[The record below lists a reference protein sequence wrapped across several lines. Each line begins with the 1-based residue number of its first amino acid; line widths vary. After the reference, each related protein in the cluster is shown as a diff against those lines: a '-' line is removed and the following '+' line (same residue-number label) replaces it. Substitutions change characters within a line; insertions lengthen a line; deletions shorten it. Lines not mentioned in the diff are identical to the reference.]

1 MLGKIARLLNS
12 APIADS
18 RQEHERIQ
26 VATCALLL
34 EMAHADKSLHELEE
48 RLVHDML
55 AEKFDLS
62 PESVAELAEYAQK
75 ERQESVDLFRF
86 ARVINEHFTIEEK
99 HEVMEALWQI
109 VYADGVLDKHEDAL
123 ARQLTTLLRISP
135 KKSIELKVKVL
146 DAMRSA
152 GARDQGLE
160 N

>member
-1 MLGKIARLLNS
+1 MLGKIAKLLNS
-12 APIADS
+12 TPVSDS

-48 RLVHDML
+48 QVVHDLL

-62 PESVAELAEYAQK
+62 PESVTELAEYAQQ
-75 ERQESVDLFRF
+75 ERAESVDLFRF
-86 ARVINEHFTIEEK
+86 ARVINEHFSIEEK
-99 HEVMEALWQI
+99 HEVMEALWRI

-123 ARQLTTLLRISP
+123 ARQLTSLLRISP

-146 DAMRSA
+146 DEIKPNR
-152 GARDQGLE
+152 
-160 N
+160 

>member
-12 APIADS
+12 EPIADAG
-18 RQEHERIQ
+18 QEHERIQ

-48 RLVHDML
+48 QIAHDIL

-62 PESVAELAEYAQK
+62 PESVKELAEYAQQ
-75 ERQESVDLFRF
+75 ERAESVDLFRF
-86 ARVINEHFTIEEK
+86 ARVINEHFTIDEK
-99 HEVMEALWQI
+99 HEVMEALWRI

-146 DAMRSA
+146 DEIKPDR
-152 GARDQGLE
+152 
-160 N
+160 

>member
-1 MLGKIARLLNS
+1 MLGKIAKLLNS
-12 APIADS
+12 PPVSDS

-48 RLVHDML
+48 QVVHDLL

-62 PESVAELAEYAQK
+62 PEAVAELAEYAQQ
-75 ERQESVDLFRF
+75 ERAESVDLFRF

-99 HEVMEALWQI
+99 HEVMEALWRI

-123 ARQLTTLLRISP
+123 ARQLTSLLRISP

-146 DAMRSA
+146 DEIKPNR
-152 GARDQGLE
+152 
-160 N
+160 